1 MGITAEL
8 PLISGAAGRFD
19 FAADLWPTRLD
30 FASRFF
36 LAAGNRRAIALFVRP
51 KRRFARRTKRFALP
65 AFWTGFWRLPFALEC
80 VAKSCADEESPALR
94 FALPPQRHSQVEH
107 AGRRKLGKFVELF
120 LEINNLFLQINHF
133 TGGKLRQLHPA
144 LGLLQLSP

>member
-1 MGITAEL
+1 MGITAES
-8 PLISGAAGRFD
+8 PFSSGAAGRFD
-19 FAADLWPTRLD
+19 FAANLWPTRLD
-30 FASRFF
+30 FAGRFF
-36 LAAGNRRAIALFVRP
+36 LAAGNRRAIAFFVRP
-51 KRRFARRTKRFALP
+51 TRGFARRTKRFALP
-65 AFWTGFWRLPFALEC
+65 AFWIGFWRLPFALEC

-94 FALPPQRHSQVEH
+94 FALLPQRRSRVEH
-107 AGRRKLGKFVELF
+107 AGRRKLRKFVELF